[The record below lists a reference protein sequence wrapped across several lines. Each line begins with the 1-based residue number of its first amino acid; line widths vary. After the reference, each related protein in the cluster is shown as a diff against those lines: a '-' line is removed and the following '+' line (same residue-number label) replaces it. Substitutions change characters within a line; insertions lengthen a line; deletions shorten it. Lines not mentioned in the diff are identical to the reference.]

1 MVETLEYY
9 CHNHTQICYNGKKV
23 HHAWH
28 IHTYI
33 DIGTVGSAPVRVLSY
48 YCNWENTDKSHIF
61 NSYSEESF
69 SFISLSSF
77 PQMFCLCHLFLI
89 EKMIIFLVHKLPL
102 ARKSRMDIKY
112 DDQAMFNRNIQAI
125 RHHVTAL
132 DTENRWVSISSVLI
146 LFKSKYFSGL
156 FNTTRKIPLRKQQNL
171 QRWIYQNLFK

>member
-1 MVETLEYY
+1 
-9 CHNHTQICYNGKKV
+9 
-23 HHAWH
+23 
-28 IHTYI
+28 
-33 DIGTVGSAPVRVLSY
+33 
-48 YCNWENTDKSHIF
+48 
-61 NSYSEESF
+61 
-69 SFISLSSF
+69 
-77 PQMFCLCHLFLI
+77 
-89 EKMIIFLVHKLPL
+89 MIIFLVHKLPL